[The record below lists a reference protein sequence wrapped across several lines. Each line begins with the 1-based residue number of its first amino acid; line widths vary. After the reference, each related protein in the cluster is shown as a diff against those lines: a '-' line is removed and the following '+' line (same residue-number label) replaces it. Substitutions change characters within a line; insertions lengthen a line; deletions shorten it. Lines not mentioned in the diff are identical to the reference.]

1 MNKNLVFAAGAALM
15 CLGAFDLSV
24 GLSQHGIGEDAFAS
38 IAQSFMLLFPGF
50 VFLTYSLQDAPRLS
64 SHQPVQS
71 EIVPAVDM
79 HDDAVTVSAGSVVVP
94 FPQRGGHGAGG
105 KPAFRAHSK

>member
-38 IAQSFMLLFPGF
+38 IAQSFMLLFPGW
-50 VFLTYSLQDAPRLS
+50 VFLAYAMQKSPRLS
-64 SHQPVQS
+64 SQGQMPLAQVPV
-71 EIVPAVDM
+71 AVETAGLA
-79 HDDAVTVSAGSVVVP
+79 AVAGGSVVVP
-94 FPQRGGHGAGG
+94 FPLRGDRGAGG
-105 KPAFRAHSK
+105 KPAVRAHSK

>member
-24 GLSQHGIGEDAFAS
+24 GLSQHGIGEGAGAL
-38 IAQSFMLLFPGF
+38 IAQSFMLLFPGW
-50 VFLTYSLQDAPRLS
+50 VFLAYSLQDAPRLS
-64 SHQPVQS
+64 SLHQTDP
-71 EIVPAVDM
+71 VPAVEVQDEV
-79 HDDAVTVSAGSVVVP
+79 ATVSAASVVVP
-94 FPQRGGHGAGG
+94 FPQRGGRGAGG